1 MSKRGYKVFGFDWM
15 SRLSL
20 EAFLINPTYATY
32 STHFILSDVNNIAL
46 FLILDFRRVPNIV
59 NFL

>member
-1 MSKRGYKVFGFDWM
+1 M

-32 STHFILSDVNNIAL
+32 SIHFIPSDVNNIAL
-46 FLILDFRRVPNIV
+46 FLILDVRFVLNIV